1 MTIKEAIVG
10 YQLLDDLAQEI
21 GKYAVNIGYIL
32 PCYSGASTICN
43 VNDDRLIVR
52 VYEYYSLNYTVINI
66 PVTCA
71 ENNTWKEYLDKEM
84 EKRKVI
90 KIQEEQ
96 ERIKAEKAEY
106 ERLKKIYG

>member
-10 YQLLDDLAQEI
+10 YQLLDNLAQEI

-32 PCYSGASTICN
+32 PCYSGASTICDADN
-43 VNDDRLIVR
+43 DRLIVQ
-52 VYEYYSLNYTVINI
+52 VYYSLDYTVINI
-66 PVTCA
+66 PVTYV